1 MKTFIVRTGLFL
13 ALASTLLLGGEL
25 WVRQVPND
33 YSYKHRQLLEQ
44 RTDTEVL
51 ILGSSHSLFGLNP
64 EHFSQRAFNFA
75 LTSQSLSYDRY
86 LFERYL
92 PRLPKLKAIVLPIGF
107 FSLGYSLEDGIEAW
121 RKQRYV
127 HYLGYW
133 KELDAS
139 EWLELKNYST
149 LYHNDAGQMF
159 EQTKRYR
166 KRGTSPL
173 TVNTLGWSE
182 LFVEQTPAGLDTSG
196 AEAAARHAA
205 VPQRNQPRLD
215 LLAMLETA
223 KKQNIK
229 VLLFIP
235 PAWESYR
242 HAVDKGRMQ
251 HTRQFLAR
259 LAGQEHVEFIDLF
272 ADDRFTEE
280 DFYDGDHLNHK
291 GAQKL
296 SRIISTQIDNKL

>member
-1 MKTFIVRTGLFL
+1 MKKFIVRTGLFL
-13 ALASTLLLGGEL
+13 AFASTLLAGAEL

-33 YSYKHRQLLEQ
+33 YSYKHRQLLAQ
-44 RTDTEVL
+44 KTDTEILV
-51 ILGSSHSLFGLNP
+51 LGSSHSLFGLNP
-64 EHFSQRAFNFA
+64 EHFSQKAFNFA

-92 PRLPKLKAIVLPIGF
+92 PHLPQLKAIVLPIGF

-139 EWLELKNYST
+139 EWLEFKNYST
-149 LYHNDAGQMF
+149 LYHNDAAQMF

-166 KRGTSPL
+166 KRGASPL
-173 TVNTLGWSE
+173 TVNTSGWSE
-182 LFVEQTPAGLDTSG
+182 LFIEQTPAGLDTSG
-196 AEAAARHAA
+196 AEAAVRHAT
-205 VPQRNQPRLD
+205 VPQRSQPRLD
-215 LLAMLETA
+215 LLAMIKTA

-242 HAVDKGRMQ
+242 NAVDKERMQ
-251 HTRQFLAR
+251 QTRQFLDR
-259 LAGQEHVEFIDLF
+259 LARQQHIKCIDLF
-272 ADDRFTEE
+272 ADERFVEA
-280 DFYDGDHLNHK
+280 DFYDGDHLNHR
-291 GAQKL
+291 GAAKL
-296 SRIISTQIDNKL
+296 SALISEAL

>member
-1 MKTFIVRTGLFL
+1 MKKFLLKTSLFL
-13 ALASTLLLGGEL
+13 ALASIAMIGAEL

-33 YSYKHRQLLEQ
+33 YSYKHQQLLRQAEH
-44 RTDTEVL
+44 TEIL

-64 EHFSQRAFNFA
+64 EHFTKNAFNFA

-86 LFERYL
+86 LFERYA
-92 PRLPKLKAIVLPIGF
+92 PELPKLNAIILPIGF

-133 KELDAS
+133 KELDTR

-149 LYHNDAGQMF
+149 IYHNDAKVLF

-173 TVNTLGWSE
+173 TVNRLGWSE
-182 LFVEQTPAGLDTSG
+182 LFADQTPAGLKKSG
-196 AEAAARHAA
+196 TEAAARHAA
-205 VPQRNQPRLD
+205 IPERSQPRLD
-215 LLAMLETA
+215 LLVMLETA

-242 HAVDKGRMQ
+242 NAVDKERMQ
-251 HTRQFLAR
+251 QTRQFLDR
-259 LAGQEHVEFIDLF
+259 LARQEHVEFIDLF
-272 ADDRFTEE
+272 ADDRFAEE
-280 DFYDGDHLNHK
+280 DFYDGDHLNHR
-291 GAQKL
+291 GARKL
-296 SRIISTQIDNKL
+296 STIVSSILNQKG